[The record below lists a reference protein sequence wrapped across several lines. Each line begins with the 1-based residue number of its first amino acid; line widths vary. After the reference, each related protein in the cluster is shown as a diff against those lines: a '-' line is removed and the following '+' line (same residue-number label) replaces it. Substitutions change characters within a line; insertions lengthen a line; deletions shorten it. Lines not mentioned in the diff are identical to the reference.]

1 MGKYGSREDC
11 KVRGKFFVPTVC
23 FTPFSFMCKS
33 LVDEE
38 IFLKGVVLT
47 EERQRRRG
55 VFLTASEQTLPVF
68 ILYVHLS
75 TGNV

>member
-23 FTPFSFMCKS
+23 SAPFSFMCKS

-38 IFLKGVVLT
+38 IFLKGMVLT
-47 EERQRRRG
+47 EERQRGRDI
-55 VFLTASEQTLPVF
+55 FLRASEQKLPGF
-68 ILYVHLS
+68 IPYVPLS
-75 TGNV
+75 AGNV

>member
-1 MGKYGSREDC
+1 MTFKKTFCVSCVGEYRSREGC

-38 IFLKGVVLT
+38 IFLKGKVLT
-47 EERQRRRG
+47 EERRRG
-55 VFLTASEQTLPVF
+55 SGRGRGVYF
-68 ILYVHLS
+68 
-75 TGNV
+75 

>member
-1 MGKYGSREDC
+1 MGEYGSREGC

-38 IFLKGVVLT
+38 IFLKGKVLT
-47 EERQRRRG
+47 AERRRG
-55 VFLTASEQTLPVF
+55 RAVFLKASEQKLPVF
-68 ILYVHLS
+68 IPYVPLS
-75 TGNV
+75 AASV